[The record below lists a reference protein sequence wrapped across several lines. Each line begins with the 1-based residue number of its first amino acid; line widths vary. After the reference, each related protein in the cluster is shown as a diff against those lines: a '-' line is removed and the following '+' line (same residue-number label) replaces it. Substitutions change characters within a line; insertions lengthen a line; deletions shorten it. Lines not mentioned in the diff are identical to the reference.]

1 MQSLF
6 FHVFKFHLCR
16 MTYNIAVDSEQTAPS
31 PITFSFKVFG
41 EGGIIVGAFIISLQ
55 AGELVDEAGPVPRLK
70 LKIED
75 VMI

>member
-41 EGGIIVGAFIISLQ
+41 GGIIVGAIIISLQ
-55 AGELVDEAGPVPRLK
+55 AGEVVDEAGPVPRLK

-75 VMI
+75 GMI